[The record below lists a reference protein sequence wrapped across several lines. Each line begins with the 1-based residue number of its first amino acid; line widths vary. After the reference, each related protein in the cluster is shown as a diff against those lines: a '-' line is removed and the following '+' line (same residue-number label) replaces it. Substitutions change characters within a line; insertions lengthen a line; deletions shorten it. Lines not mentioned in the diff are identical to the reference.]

1 MLKYKN
7 YVGGEIEYDAEGK
20 IFCGVVLGVRVT
32 LVFEGRTTDEIERSF
47 KETVDSYLDMCKKD
61 GVTPDRPYS
70 GKFNV
75 RIPPELHR
83 EIAIQATLKKRSLN
97 EWVIETFQKAVQ

>member
-7 YVGGEIEYDAEGK
+7 YIGGELEFDSEGK
-20 IFCGVVLGVRVT
+20 IFCGVVLGVRAT
-32 LVFEGRTTDEIERSF
+32 LLFEGRTTEEIESSF
-47 KETVDSYLDMCKKD
+47 KETIDSYLEMCKKD
-61 GVTPDRPYS
+61 GTPPDRPYS

-83 EIAIQATLKKRSLN
+83 EIAIQATAKKRSLN
-97 EWVIETFQKAVQ
+97 EWVVETFHKAVQ